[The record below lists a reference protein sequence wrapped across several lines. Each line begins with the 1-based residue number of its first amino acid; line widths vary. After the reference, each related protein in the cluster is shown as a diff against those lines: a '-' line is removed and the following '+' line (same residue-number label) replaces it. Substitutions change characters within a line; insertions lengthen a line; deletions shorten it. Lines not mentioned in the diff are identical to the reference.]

1 MEGPAPQRRQ
11 AVRAYTLWGLGLVG
25 FCGLHRL
32 YLRRPVS
39 GSAFLFTAGF
49 LGIGQLLDL
58 LQMQRLLEQAN
69 QPFLLAEARRAA
81 APAPEP
87 LERQL
92 LRLARR
98 SADGFTL
105 NDALLAL
112 DPPHLTDVAGLRQA
126 IDRMQHNHLLEV
138 GNDARGRIVYREP

>member
-1 MEGPAPQRRQ
+1 MEGSAPQRRH
-11 AVRAYTLWGLGLVG
+11 AVLAYALWGLGLVG

-39 GSAFLFTAGF
+39 GSAYLFSVGF
-49 LGIGQLLDL
+49 FGIGQLLDL
-58 LQMQRLLEQAN
+58 MQMQRRLEQAN
-69 QPFLLAEARRAA
+69 HPFLLAEARRAA
-81 APAPEP
+81 APAAEP

-112 DPPHLTDVAGLRQA
+112 EPPHLTDVAGLRRA
-126 IDRMQHNHLLEV
+126 IDRLQHDHLLEV
-138 GNDARGRIVYREP
+138 GNDDRGRIVYREP

>member
-1 MEGPAPQRRQ
+1 MEGSAPQRRH
-11 AVRAYTLWGLGLVG
+11 AVLAYALWGLGLMG

-39 GSAFLFTAGF
+39 GSAYLFSVGF
-49 LGIGQLLDL
+49 FGIGQLLDL
-58 LQMQRLLEQAN
+58 MQMQRLLEQAN

-98 SADGFTL
+98 SAEGFTL

-112 DPPHLTDVAGLRQA
+112 EPPHHTDVAGLRRA
-126 IDRMQHNHLLEV
+126 IDRLQHDHLLEV
-138 GNDARGRIVYREP
+138 GNDDRGRIVYREP

>member
-1 MEGPAPQRRQ
+1 MEGSAPQRRH
-11 AVRAYTLWGLGLVG
+11 AVLAYALWGFGLMG

-39 GSAFLFTAGF
+39 GSAYLFSVGF
-49 LGIGQLLDL
+49 FGIGQLLDL
-58 LQMQRLLEQAN
+58 MQMQRLLEQAN

-98 SADGFTL
+98 SAEGFTL
-105 NDALLAL
+105 NDALLAPV
-112 DPPHLTDVAGLRQA
+112 PPHLTDVAGLRRA
-126 IDRMQHNHLLEV
+126 IDRLQHDHLLEV
-138 GNDARGRIVYREP
+138 GNDDRGRIVYREP

>member
-1 MEGPAPQRRQ
+1 MEGSAPQRRQ
-11 AVRAYTLWGLGLVG
+11 AVLAYALWGLGFLG

-49 LGIGQLLDL
+49 LGFGQLIDL

-69 QPFLLAEARRAA
+69 QPFLLAEARRSA
-81 APAPEP
+81 APGPEP

-98 SADGFTL
+98 SAEGFTL

-112 DPPHLTDVAGLRQA
+112 EPPDLTDVAGLRAA
-126 IDRMQHNHLLEV
+126 IDRLQHDHLLEV
-138 GNDARGRIVYREP
+138 GNDSRGRIVFREP

>member
-1 MEGPAPQRRQ
+1 MEGSAPQRRQ
-11 AVRAYTLWGLGLVG
+11 AVLAYALWGLGLFG

-32 YLRRPVS
+32 YLRRPLS
-39 GSAFLFTAGF
+39 GSALLFTFGLF
-49 LGIGQLLDL
+49 GIGQLIDL

-69 QPFLLAEARRAA
+69 QPFLLAEARRGA

-92 LRLARR
+92 LRLARG

-112 DPPHLTDVAGLRQA
+112 DPPGLTDVAGLRGA
-126 IDRMQHNHLLEV
+126 IDRLLHDHLLEV
-138 GNDARGRIVYREP
+138 GNDVRGRVVYREP

>member
-1 MEGPAPQRRQ
+1 MEGSAPQRRQ
-11 AVRAYTLWGLGLVG
+11 AVLAYVLWGLGLVG

-49 LGIGQLLDL
+49 LGIGQLVDL

-81 APAPEP
+81 APTPEP

-126 IDRMQHNHLLEV
+126 IDRMQHNDLLEV